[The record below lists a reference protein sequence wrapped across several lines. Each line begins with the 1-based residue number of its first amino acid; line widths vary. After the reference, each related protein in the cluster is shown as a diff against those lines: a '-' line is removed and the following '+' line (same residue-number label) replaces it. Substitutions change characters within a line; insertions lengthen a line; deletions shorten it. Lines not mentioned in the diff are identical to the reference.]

1 MLRMNDCSIKIYEV
15 LDLAPLGLILESP
28 PHYTHTR
35 THART
40 HTHTHTHT
48 HFLKLSISEGR
59 GDVFEYRFGVL

>member
-48 HFLKLSISEGR
+48 HTF
-59 GDVFEYRFGVL
+59 